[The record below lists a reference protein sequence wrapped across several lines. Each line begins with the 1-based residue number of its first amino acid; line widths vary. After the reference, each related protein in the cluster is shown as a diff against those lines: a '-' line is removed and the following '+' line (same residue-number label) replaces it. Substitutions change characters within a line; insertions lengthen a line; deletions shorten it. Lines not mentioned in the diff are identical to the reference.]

1 MRKMRIL
8 AMGMCAAMTL
18 SLAACG
24 GGSSSST
31 TTAAGGDGGTTAASS
46 DSTGG
51 GSGQQLI
58 IYTNSGSNGRD
69 VWLKEQAAEQG
80 FNIEVVQIQAGDLGN
95 RIISEKNNVQA
106 DLVFGLNN
114 VEYEKL
120 KAEDTMVPWEP
131 EWADEVDLSLGDPD
145 GYYYPIV
152 IQPLVNMMNEGLEN
166 PPKDYTDLLS
176 DEWTDK
182 YTILNFGG
190 GTGKTMLAGLLVRYQ
205 DPEGELGI
213 SAEGWETVRKW
224 IQNGHMEVSGED
236 YVGAVIDGT
245 RPICEMWG
253 SGVLQNEEER
263 NANFQIMVP
272 EVGVPYVTEQVAIL
286 KGRDN
291 TDEAIAF
298 ANWFGSAEVQEAWM
312 NQFGTIPCNEKA
324 LANAP
329 ENVKEFIDSVHQQ
342 DIDWAFVAENLDA
355 WVEKAELEFVQ

>member
-1 MRKMRIL
+1 MRKTRIL

-24 GGSSSST
+24 GGSSDT
-31 TTAAGGDGGTTAASS
+31 TTAAAGDSAATAASG
-46 DSTGG
+46 DSAGG
-51 GSGQQLI
+51 GSGEQLI

-69 VWLKEQAAEQG
+69 VWL
-80 FNIEVVQIQAGDLGN
+80 EVVQIQAGDLGN

-120 KAEDTMVPWEP
+120 KAEDTMLQWEP

-152 IQPLVNMMNEGLEN
+152 IQPLVNMMNEDLEN

-176 DEWTDK
+176 EEWTDK

-205 DPEGELGI
+205 DPDGELGI
-213 SAEGWETVRKW
+213 SEEGWETVKQW

-263 NANFQIMVP
+263 GANFQIMVP

-298 ANWFGSAEVQEAWM
+298 ANWFGTAEVQEAWM
-312 NQFGTIPCNEKA
+312 NEFGTIPCNEKA

-342 DIDWAFVAENLDA
+342 DIDWGFVAENLDA
-355 WVEKAELEFVQ
+355 WVEKAELEYVQ